1 MGSQNLLAL
10 TSKRAEVSECL
21 RLLEG
26 RSGGRNRLAVSQ
38 LLARLRHK
46 ADWLDKRIQLELE
59 QSDPAE
65 TSAIADLTQ
74 NRDAA

>member
-1 MGSQNLLAL
+1 MASQNLLAL
-10 TSKRAEVSECL
+10 TSKRAEVSECM

-26 RSGGRNRLAVSQ
+26 RSGSRNRLAVSQ
-38 LLARLRHK
+38 LLARMRDK
-46 ADWLDKRIQLELE
+46 ARWLDKRIQLELE

-65 TSAIADLTQ
+65 TSATPDLTQ

>member
-1 MGSQNLLAL
+1 MGSQSLLAL
-10 TSKRAEVSECL
+10 TSKRAEVSECM

-26 RSGGRNRLAVSQ
+26 RSGSRNRLAVTQ
-38 LLARLRHK
+38 LLARLRDK

-65 TSAIADLTQ
+65 TSATPDLTQ